1 MMIKKILA
9 IFTAILILFT
19 ASGCQLALEDKGEYN
34 NRDRLV
40 GVLITNE
47 YLDLFDME
55 GYLKDNLN
63 KHFSGG
69 LINID
74 SVDSKYQG
82 RLYATLKTRTLTDDT
97 GNTFETREFVFDNV
111 EGIPYFSVKIP
122 PTEDEVGFTASSSD
136 EAICDGH
143 VSIHESDDEEK
154 TSLEGTIY
162 VAMGQSAT
170 SRYIN
175 PVYQSAD
182 GSVYAISGSG
192 IMLAGEQ
199 GEGSTYTQTLDET
212 TTVRENGKS
221 KTVSFNIKIS
231 LSIMIPPEKIVIMQ
245 MDKDSNIISKT
256 EYFPGKLP
264 ETLTPEAGA
273 DYIIV
278 ESYKRDSENNLITS
292 RSIYDRKNQ
301 NLETFYCRDDG
312 ICVKQWTNLN
322 WNKNDFSKS

>member
-182 GSVYAISGSG
+182 GSVYAITGKG

-199 GEGSTYTQTLDET
+199 GEGSSFTQTLEET
-212 TTVRENGKS
+212 TTVTENGKR
-221 KTVSFNIKIS
+221 KTISFNIKIS
-231 LSIMIPPEKIVIMQ
+231 LNIMIPPEKIVIVQ
-245 MDKDSNIISKT
+245 MDKNSNIISKT

-264 ETLTPEAGA
+264 DTLTPEANV

-278 ESYKRDSENNLITS
+278 ESHKHDSENNPVTS
-292 RSIYDRKNQ
+292 RSIYDRRNQ

-312 ICVKQWTNLN
+312 ICVKQWTNLD
-322 WNKNDFSKS
+322 WNNN

>member
-1 MMIKKILA
+1 MMIRKILA
-9 IFTAILILFT
+9 IFLAVLILFT
-19 ASGCQLALEDKGEYN
+19 TSGCQLAIEDKGEQTGQ
-34 NRDRLV
+34 DRLI
-40 GVLITNE
+40 GVLITDK

-55 GYLKDNLN
+55 GYLKDNFN
-63 KHFSGG
+63 KYSSGG
-69 LINID
+69 IINID
-74 SVDSKYQG
+74 SADSKYQG
-82 RLYATLKTRTLTDDT
+82 RLYATLTTRTLRDDT
-97 GNTFETREFVFDNV
+97 GKTFETREFVFDNI
-111 EGIPYFSVKIP
+111 EGIPYFSARVP
-122 PTEDEVGFTASSSD
+122 ATYEDAGFATSVSD
-136 EAICDGH
+136 EAISDGH
-143 VSIHESDDEEK
+143 ISIHHGDDEEK

-162 VAMGQSAT
+162 VSMGQAAK

>member
-136 EAICDGH
+136 EAISDGH